1 MVLFGLIADRIGLHA
16 LVGGFAWGLVLPEER
31 AFRQEVASKVR
42 DLALILLLP
51 IFFAMAG
58 FSTDLKLLTPGV
70 LPILALV
77 LLVAV
82 AGKFLAAVPARAFG
96 RTWAEVGILGALF
109 NTRGLLVLVAG
120 MIGLQ
125 LEIVSV
131 LTFTIIVIVALV
143 TNLMTLP
150 ILNWVTQLR
159 APSGP
164 LPPVAEDP
172 ARA

>member
-1 MVLFGLIADRIGLHA
+1 MN
-16 LVGGFAWGLVLPEER
+16 
-31 AFRQEVASKVR
+31 QEDKRESR
-42 DLALILLLP
+42 R
-51 IFFAMAG
+51 
-58 FSTDLKLLTPGV
+58 
-70 LPILALV
+70 
-77 LLVAV
+77 
-82 AGKFLAAVPARAFG
+82 KFLAAVPARAFG
-96 RTWAEVGILGALF
+96 LTWAEVGILGALF